1 MIEIIKWFCLGLIVL
16 NAPTFGLHAFGSV
29 AGSVLSA
36 LTFGMPLVY
45 AILVKNVHILKIYL
59 AIGLGYFLISGIQFY
74 KGVESDYFSK
84 FYKFLILAIL
94 GGALAKNTS
103 KKELFWLLGIGSSSI
118 IINAVFFADT
128 YGRYSGFYLDPN
140 AAGFIC
146 ITGYGLSYG
155 IDKGK
160 LKLIGQF
167 LFTFAGFLTFSRTFI
182 LLWLLLN
189 LISLKL
195 NPKNIK
201 ILLIGASVIVL
212 LISFSAAL
220 KLNTTRFNQLKALV
234 SNEKVSTQELNE
246 DSRTATWA
254 TFYDYVFDKPILG
267 NGYGSFQSNGLNRVG
282 PHNSFLLVIGEAGIF
297 ILFIFLG
304 YHMYLMYQ
312 GALMFFTKPYILMMS
327 IGLFLF
333 LLTNHNYF
341 TAYYLILLSMWILT
355 QIQQPLD
362 EN

>member
-16 NAPTFGLHAFGSV
+16 NAPTFGLHAFGSA
-29 AGSVLSA
+29 AGSILSA

-74 KGVESDYFSK
+74 NGVESDYFSK
-84 FYKFLILAIL
+84 FYKFLILVIL
-94 GGALAKNTS
+94 GGAIAKNTS
-103 KKELFWLLGIGSSSI
+103 KKELFWLLIIGSSSVI
-118 IINAVFFADT
+118 ANAIFFTDT

-155 IDKGK
+155 MEKGK
-160 LKLIGQF
+160 LKLLGQF
-167 LFTFAGFLTFSRTFI
+167 IFTFAGFLTFSRTFI
-182 LLWLLLN
+182 LLWILLN
-189 LISLKL
+189 LIALKI
-195 NPKNIK
+195 NPKNIR
-201 ILLIGASVIVL
+201 IFAIGAVVIIL
-212 LISFSAAL
+212 LISFSEAL
-220 KLNTTRFNQLKALV
+220 KLNVVRFNQLKALV

-254 TFYDYVFDKPILG
+254 TFYDYVLDKPLLG
-267 NGYGSFQSNGLNRVG
+267 NGYGSFQTNGLNRVG
-282 PHNSFLLVIGEAGIF
+282 PHNSFLLVIGEAGVF
-297 ILFIFLG
+297 ILLIFLG
-304 YHMYLMYQ
+304 YHIYLLYQ
-312 GALMFFTKPYILMMS
+312 GAYLFTSSPHIVMMT

-355 QIQQPLD
+355 QIKQPLD